1 MNSRPSEKFQLLRTN
16 SNTSPEEADDD
27 SDLDDVTP
35 DEQDKPLP
43 MRSVLTRPVF
53 ITIANYAM
61 LALLSAV
68 LEACTPLIWSTPVE
82 FGGLNMHPESIGMWM
97 SLYGGIDGLFQFFF
111 FPRFFSRLGLRN
123 VFVCSIFS
131 SAVIFVIFPFENLA
145 TLAGK
150 GPNVVVYVLIIVQLL
165 SLCFFDS
172 GYRKCSYIRFYI
184 DTDTGDSYDIHVCF
198 VGRSE

>member
-1 MNSRPSEKFQLLRTN
+1 MNSRPSEKYQLARTN
-16 SNTSPEEADDD
+16 PSTSPEEEADDD

-35 DEQDKPLP
+35 EESDKPLP
-43 MRSVLTRPVF
+43 MRSVLTRPVLT
-53 ITIANYAM
+53 TIANYAM
-61 LALLSAV
+61 LALLSAI
-68 LEACTPLIWSTPVE
+68 LEACTPLIWSTPVK

-97 SLYGGIDGLFQFFF
+97 SLYGGIDGIFQFFF

-150 GPNVVVYVLIIVQLL
+150 GPNVVVYVLIMVQLL

-172 GYRKCSYIRFYI
+172 GYRKCFFLPLFLHR
-184 DTDTGDSYDIHVCF
+184 C
-198 VGRSE
+198 